1 MYFHNARAPCPQ
13 AWWKVWRSITRDRER
28 IGMNQTPSHADV
40 TLNTARGVAASLPH
54 LLGFHPRESLICLWM
69 RKGMLV
75 VTQRADLPELA
86 EPVLDDDAA
95 KYVHAYLAAARNAAA
110 DEVVAV
116 IVDGREAIVIAV
128 LQALLDILAPMP
140 VRLRSM
146 LVVQGSQVRDVI
158 REDGQWEWIDAKSR
172 QYAGAAIGGREPA
185 LSRDRIA
192 SECDPAPDHIVA
204 ESHLGTLDAQSI
216 IEATCALIDF
226 IDEAGEGRH
235 LADLGDR
242 TLRDACSGRV
252 GRDIVLWWAA
262 RAESSERHRLLEA
275 LMRCTRS
282 TPLGAGGHVAA
293 AASAVA
299 WMCGDGVRANVA
311 LDRCLLDDPD
321 NRMGDLLAT
330 AIATGI
336 PPTSVSEWLG
346 SVEWS
351 VLCTWNHA
359 GASGSFMDEQ
369 AS

>member
-1 MYFHNARAPCPQ
+1 
-13 AWWKVWRSITRDRER
+13 V
-28 IGMNQTPSHADV
+28 SHADV

-54 LLGFHPRESLICLWM
+54 LLGFHPRESLICLWL
-69 RKGMLV
+69 RDGMLV

-86 EPVLDDDAA
+86 EPVLDEDAA
-95 KYVHAYLAAARNAAA
+95 KYVHAYLAAARNADA
-110 DEVVAV
+110 DEVVVV

-128 LQALLDILAPMP
+128 LQALLDTLASMP

-146 LVVQGSQVRDVI
+146 LVVQGSQVRDVR
-158 REDGQWEWIDAKSR
+158 REDGQWEWIDTKSR

-192 SECDPAPDHIVA
+192 SECDPTPEQMATDPHRR
-204 ESHLGTLDAQSI
+204 TLDAHSI
-216 IEATCALIDF
+216 MEATVALIDF
-226 IDEAGEGRH
+226 IDEAGASRH

-252 GRDIVLWWAA
+252 GRDMVLWWAA
-262 RAESSERHRLLEA
+262 RAESSERHRLLEV

-293 AASAVA
+293 ATSAVA

-311 LDRCLLDDPD
+311 LDRCLLDDPGS
-321 NRMGDLLAT
+321 RMGDLLAT
-330 AIATGI
+330 AIASGI
-336 PPTSVSEWLG
+336 PPTSVAEWLG

-351 VLCTWNHA
+351 VLCTWDQA
-359 GASGSFMDEQ
+359 DASGSFMDEQ